1 MVDLH
6 HLVSLQC
13 LLHGAVLINS
23 FIALG
28 TLNIYT
34 WSNIPY
40 LYLCLLIFNTIIGNE
55 PYTSICS
62 FTAKNR

>member
-13 LLHGAVLINS
+13 LLYGAVLINS

-28 TLNIYT
+28 MLNIYT
-34 WSNIPY
+34 RSNIPY
-40 LYLCLLIFNTIIGNE
+40 LCLLTFNTIIGNE
-55 PYTSICS
+55 PYISICS